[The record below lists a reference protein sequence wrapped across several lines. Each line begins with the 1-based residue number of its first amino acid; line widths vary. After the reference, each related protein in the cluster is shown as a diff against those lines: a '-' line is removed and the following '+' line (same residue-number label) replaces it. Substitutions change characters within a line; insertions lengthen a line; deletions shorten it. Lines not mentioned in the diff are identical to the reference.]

1 MSCAGAQP
9 LFMTRMV
16 LETRAAPMA
25 AGAHVST
32 WRGVGLG
39 LGLTLSLTLTLTLNS
54 NPNPKTNPHPHA
66 NPKTK
71 TGRDPNHVRTDSA
84 PREVRPT
91 VASCSRI
98 GSPVTPRLM
107 GSCAGGRPG

>member
-54 NPNPKTNPHPHA
+54 NPNPKRILTLTLTLRLKLA
-66 NPKTK
+66 VTL
-71 TGRDPNHVRTDSA
+71 TTCA
-84 PREVRPT
+84 PTRRR
-91 VASCSRI
+91 AR
-98 GSPVTPRLM
+98 
-107 GSCAGGRPG
+107 